1 METIIKRTYYTVE
14 DLADLTEQLGWDEP
28 VSSNDY
34 IKVFLSDLQIILPGD
49 MTAAT
54 SDTNSEKIF
63 VDFMRRCWNE
73 VVFFTD
79 ETLDWTGAVISAET
93 ETGKAISFLEKAAS
107 YFVRT
112 LPSHKPILDAYA
124 EKIVSLTAAVHS
136 ASSVTTKNN
145 DMPVSQID
153 LENHLSNLD
162 LVASSTDDDGG
173 TTMARVA
180 EIQSLY
186 KNELEI
192 WENDFVAKMVIEV
205 LD

>member
-1 METIIKRTYYTVE
+1 
-14 DLADLTEQLGWDEP
+14 
-28 VSSNDY
+28 
-34 IKVFLSDLQIILPGD
+34 
-49 MTAAT
+49 
-54 SDTNSEKIF
+54 
-63 VDFMRRCWNE
+63 
-73 VVFFTD
+73 
-79 ETLDWTGAVISAET
+79 
-93 ETGKAISFLEKAAS
+93 
-107 YFVRT
+107 
-112 LPSHKPILDAYA
+112 
-124 EKIVSLTAAVHS
+124 VSLTAAVHS